1 MKRLQR
7 LRSTAALRELVS
19 EVGFGVAQLVQPLFV
34 VEGLAAPE
42 AVPGLGDNERLPLGE
57 LGARIERDLAAG
69 VRQFMLF
76 VVPAAKR
83 SRGFDAGFAARAI
96 ETVKVRSHGDATL
109 WVDTCLCSHTTS
121 GHCCLHDARGRQDLP
136 GTLAELSQLARA
148 YADAGADGIAP
159 SDMNDGRVARLR
171 ATLDAAGHDLVPIM
185 SYSSKFASSLYGPF
199 RVAADSTPQHGD
211 RRGYQLDVRS
221 AREAQAASQRCAE
234 EGADL
239 LMVKPGM
246 SSIDLIAG
254 IGART
259 GLPVGAY
266 QVSGEYAGLALLARE
281 GLADFGA
288 ALLESWYVM
297 RRAGAA
303 FIVTYGARRARALGL
318 P

>member
-7 LRSTAALRELVS
+7 LRSTAALREFVS
-19 EVGFGVAQLVQPLFV
+19 EIGFGGAQLVQPLFV

-42 AVPGLGDNERLPLGE
+42 PVPGLGDNERLPLGE
-57 LGARIERDLAAG
+57 LGARVERDLAAG

-83 SRGFDAGFAARAI
+83 SRDFDAGFAARAI
-96 ETVKVRSHGDATL
+96 ETVKARSGGAATL
-109 WVDTCLCSHTTS
+109 WVDTCLCSHTAS

-171 ATLDAAGHDLVPIM
+171 ATLDAAGHELVPIM

-266 QVSGEYAGLALLARE
+266 QVSGEYAGLTLLARE
-281 GLADFGA
+281 GLADFDA

>member
-1 MKRLQR
+1 MRRLQR
-7 LRSTAALRELVS
+7 LKTSAALRDMVAET
-19 EVGFGVAQLVQPLFV
+19 GFGVAQLVQPLFV
-34 VEGLAAPE
+34 VEGLSAPE
-42 AVPGLGDNERLPLGE
+42 PVPGLGDNDRLPLASVGE
-57 LGARIERDLAAG
+57 RIERDLAAG

-76 VVPAAKR
+76 AVPAAKQE
-83 SRGFDAGFAARAI
+83 RGFDPGFAARAI
-96 ETVKVRSHGDATL
+96 EAIKARAGTDATL
-109 WVDTCLCSHTTS
+109 WVDTCLCSHTRS
-121 GHCCLHDARGRQDLP
+121 GHCGLHDARGRPDLP
-136 GTLAELSQLARA
+136 GTLDELAQLARA
-148 YADAGADGIAP
+148 YADAGADGVAP

-171 ATLDAAGHDLVPIM
+171 ATLDAAGHDLLPIM
-185 SYSSKFASSLYGPF
+185 SYSSKFASGFYGPF
-199 RVAADSTPQHGD
+199 RVAADSSPQHGD

-221 AREAQAASQRCAE
+221 ARDAYAASERCAE

-266 QVSGEYAGLALLARE
+266 QVSGEYAGLTLLARE
-281 GLADFGA
+281 GLAHFDA
-288 ALLESWYVM
+288 VLLESWQVM

-318 P
+318 H